1 MSFGLKALCKKCGR
15 EIKAA
20 EDRGDRMCARC
31 RIDVKQKKLYKE
43 NLKKDN

>member
-20 EDRGDRMCARC
+20 EDRGDRMCTRC

>member
-20 EDRGDRMCARC
+20 EDRGDRMCTIC
-31 RIDVKQKKLYKE
+31 RIDVKKKKIYIE
-43 NLKKDN
+43 